1 MRSRR
6 TAALIA
12 LMVIGVA
19 CGGGGGESGGTPS
32 PNATGGTTAAGGT
45 SPSVNLKV
53 AFVYDGAINDGGWN
67 TSHHAGEEYLVKNLP
82 GTQVT
87 ELENIAPG
95 DKARATFQDLGTQ
108 GYQLVIGTT
117 YYQDDMLAVANDYP
131 DTTFLTWG
139 GDKTAPNVG
148 QFNLATEDGRY
159 LDGIVAGSMTKDN
172 IIGYVGGY
180 PIPEVIRGINAFIL
194 GAQTVNTD
202 VKVIP
207 LMVNSWYD
215 PQKER
220 DAAQSLVDQ
229 GADVLGHEMN
239 SPAVPSVAER
249 NGAYV
254 VGYGWDQE
262 ARSPEKWLSSF
273 IFNWGPYYLQQAQ
286 AVADGKWKPSV
297 YYGGMPE
304 DGITMSPYG
313 PDVPQSVIDL
323 VNEKEAAIK
332 AGTLDVL
339 AGPIEDNQGNTVV
352 PDASTIAVADRPTCC
367 DWYAAGVEGTVP
379 KS

>member
-19 CGGGGGESGGTPS
+19 CGGGGGGGGGTPS
-32 PNATGGTTAAGGT
+32 SNATEGTTAAT
-45 SPSVNLKV
+45 NLKV
-53 AFVYDGAINDGGWN
+53 AFVYDGAIDDGGWN
-67 TSHHAGEEYLVKNLP
+67 TSHHAGEQYLVKHLP
-82 GTQVT
+82 GVQVT
-87 ELENIAPG
+87 ELENISPG

-108 GYQLVIGTT
+108 GYQLVVGTT
-117 YYQDDMLAVANDYP
+117 YYQDDMEAVANDYP
-131 DTTFLTWG
+131 DTVFLNWG
-139 GDKTAPNVG
+139 GDKTAANIG

-194 GAQTVNTD
+194 GAQTVNPK

-215 PQKER
+215 PAKER

-254 VGYGWDQE
+254 VGYGWNQE
-262 ARSPEKWLSSF
+262 ARSPKYWLSSF

-297 YYGGMPE
+297 YYGGLAQ
-304 DGITMSPYG
+304 DGITMSPFG
-313 PDVPQSVIDL
+313 PDVPKTVVDL
-323 VNEKEAAIK
+323 VNKDEAAIK
-332 AGTLDVL
+332 SGSLDVL
-339 AGPIEDNQGNTVV
+339 AGPIEDNKGNTVV
-352 PDASTIAVADRPTCC
+352 AAGKTIPVADRPNCC